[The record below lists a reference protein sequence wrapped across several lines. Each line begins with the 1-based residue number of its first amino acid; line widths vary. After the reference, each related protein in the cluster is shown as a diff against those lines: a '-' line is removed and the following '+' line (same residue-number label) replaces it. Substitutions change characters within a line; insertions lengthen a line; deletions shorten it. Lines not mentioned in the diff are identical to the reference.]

1 MERIQSQL
9 FLSSKNYWMT
19 VSPPFESYW
28 LPITKCPLFMMLKV
42 VCWFRPGAPVGGSMH
57 YGRAVRIFNSY
68 QSPSRSSTRLNQ
80 AISNSACLVGLIP
93 ECWILS
99 LHRVAP
105 SPNCV
110 LTSERTGMLTLLS
123 APDSRYNIQ
132 YYLSAAVRVNK
143 LISAGK
149 THIIACLCESTLI
162 KSCFF
167 HVY

>member
-1 MERIQSQL
+1 MTTRNESIDVSRNRSPSEEYCNNKVGMMERIQSQL

-57 YGRAVRIFNSY
+57 YGRAVGIFNSY

-132 YYLSAAVRVNK
+132 IYPQLF
-143 LISAGK
+143 
-149 THIIACLCESTLI
+149 EST
-162 KSCFF
+162 S
-167 HVY
+167 

>member
-1 MERIQSQL
+1 MTTRNESIDVSRNRSPSEEYCNNKVGMMERIQSQL

-19 VSPPFESYW
+19 VSPPFKSYW

-132 YYLSAAVRVNK
+132 IYPQLF
-143 LISAGK
+143 
-149 THIIACLCESTLI
+149 EST
-162 KSCFF
+162 S
-167 HVY
+167 

>member
-1 MERIQSQL
+1 MTTRNESIDVSRNRSPSEEYCNNKVGMMERIQSQL

-132 YYLSAAVRVNK
+132 IYPQLF
-143 LISAGK
+143 
-149 THIIACLCESTLI
+149 EST
-162 KSCFF
+162 S
-167 HVY
+167 